1 MSWDNIACMP
11 VNQVK
16 ISPSAEAMAEQVVAD
31 IRDRGL
37 VSGDRYLTAEEA
49 RSNFRVGKAL
59 INDALKLLAD
69 RQVLVRKR
77 RAGTF
82 IGPRFSVGAESEEA
96 APAIRAALDIVHVLI
111 PMDYYRANVMPGN
124 TFVEELT
131 RAIPGVSVQLHHIAD
146 DNTTDYTLDLLSR
159 LKTKPD
165 RREGLVLLR
174 SSRETQVAVQD
185 SGVPAIAF
193 GSTYPDVKRLYS
205 IDPDQEQAGRLAAQV
220 ALEKGH
226 GRFALIMRNHWR
238 RGDNLLMDGFAKA
251 LGEGGVGVDR
261 VSIVSSPE
269 ESEVIEHDVAALL
282 AQDNHPTALVCRSR
296 FHAEAAIRG
305 IRDRGLEPGKDI
317 LVIAIQSGPMEDP
330 AASISI
336 LPGISG
342 AEQVNKVG
350 HALAQI
356 AEGHPPT
363 ELRERIGMQAVDSPS
378 ASGDRSRPTG

>member
-1 MSWDNIACMP
+1 M
-11 VNQVK
+11 NQVK
-16 ISPSAEAMAEQVVAD
+16 ISPSTEAMADQVISD
-31 IRDRGL
+31 IRNRGL

-49 RSNFRVGKAL
+49 RSNFQVGKGL

-82 IGPRFSVGAESEEA
+82 VGPRFSVEA
-96 APAIRAALDIVHVLI
+96 DGGGEQAATTETALDAVHVLI
-111 PMDYYRANVMPGN
+111 PMDYYRANVIPGN
-124 TFVEELT
+124 TFVEALA

-146 DNTTDYTLDLLSR
+146 AKTTAYTLDLVAQ
-159 LKTKPD
+159 LKAKGG

-205 IDPDQEQAGRLAAQV
+205 IDPDQEQAGRLAAAV
-220 ALEKGH
+220 ALEQGH
-226 GRFALIMRNHWR
+226 ERFALIMRNHWR
-238 RGDNLLMDGFAKA
+238 RGDNLLMEGFGKV
-251 LGEGGVGVDR
+251 LGERGVGVDR

-269 ESEVIEHDVAALL
+269 VAEVIEHDVAALL
-282 AQDNHPTALVCRSR
+282 AQEPHPTALVCRSR

-317 LVIAIQSGPMEDP
+317 LVIAVQSGPLDDSAP
-330 AASISI
+330 SISI
-336 LPGISG
+336 VPVINNR
-342 AEQVNKVG
+342 EQVYRVG
-350 HALAQI
+350 RTLLQI
-356 AEGHPPT
+356 AEGDPPT
-363 ELRERIGMQAVDSPS
+363 QFRERVSIQAVDSHS
-378 ASGDRSRPTG
+378 QKQLDLKWAG

>member
-1 MSWDNIACMP
+1 M
-11 VNQVK
+11 NQVK
-16 ISPSAEAMAEQVVAD
+16 ISPTAEAMAEQVIAD

-49 RSNFRVGKAL
+49 RSNFQVGKGL

-82 IGPRFSVGAESEEA
+82 IGPRFTVETGGGAAEA
-96 APAIRAALDIVHVLI
+96 KARRSALDIVHVLL

-124 TFVEELT
+124 TFVQELT

-146 DNTTDYTLDLLSR
+146 DNTTDYTLDLVDR
-159 LKTKPD
+159 LKARPD

-185 SGVPAIAF
+185 SGIPAIAF
-193 GSTYPDVKRLYS
+193 GSTYPDVKRLCS
-205 IDPDQEQAGRLAAQV
+205 IDPDQEQAGRLAAEV
-220 ALEKGH
+220 ALERGH
-226 GRFALIMRNHWR
+226 QRFALIMRNHWR

-261 VSIVSSPE
+261 VSIVSTPE

-282 AQDNHPTALVCRSR
+282 ALDPHPTALVCRSR

-317 LVIAIQSGPMEDP
+317 LVIAIQSGPLEDP
-330 AASISI
+330 ASAVSIVPAMSN
-336 LPGISG
+336 
-342 AEQVNKVG
+342 AQQVAKVG
-350 HALAQI
+350 QVLRELAEDI
-356 AEGHPPT
+356 EPT
-363 ELRERIGMQAVDSPS
+363 DIRERIPMEAIDSPS
-378 ASGDRSRPTG
+378 HELGDRRSQD

>member
-1 MSWDNIACMP
+1 M
-11 VNQVK
+11 NQAK
-16 ISPSAEAMAEQVVAD
+16 INPSAEAMAEQVVAD

-49 RSNFRVGKAL
+49 RTNFRVGKSL

-69 RQVLVRKR
+69 RQVLIRKR

-82 IGPRFSVGAESEEA
+82 IGPRFSVGSETEGA
-96 APAIRAALDIVHVLI
+96 APAQQAALDIVHVLI
-111 PMDYYRANVMPGN
+111 PMDYYRANVIPGN

-131 RAIPGVSVQLHHIAD
+131 RAIPGSSIQLHHIAD
-146 DNTTDYTLDLLSR
+146 ANTTEYTLDLVAR
-159 LKTKPD
+159 LKARPEG
-165 RREGLVLLR
+165 REGLVLIR
-174 SSRETQVAVQD
+174 SSRESQAAVQD
-185 SGVPAIAF
+185 SGIPAIAY
-193 GSTYPDVKRLYS
+193 GSTYPDVKRLCS

-220 ALEKGH
+220 ALEHGH
-226 GRFALIMRNHWR
+226 QRFALIMRNHWR

-269 ESEVIEHDVAALL
+269 ASEVIEHDVAALL
-282 AQDNHPTALVCRSR
+282 SQDNHPTALVCRSR

-317 LVIAIQSGPMEDP
+317 LVIAIQSGPMDDP
-330 AASISI
+330 SASISI
-336 LPGISG
+336 LPAMSN

-350 HALAQI
+350 DALARI
-356 AEGHPPT
+356 AQGDPPA
-363 ELRERIGMQAVDSPS
+363 ELRERIAMKAVASPGGS
-378 ASGDRSRPTG
+378 SERDD